1 MEVIVR
7 KPTEEE
13 VAAMKS
19 NPVWSCKA
27 SEFEWFYDSQE
38 TCLIIEGEVTVKFGS
53 KSVSFAAGDY
63 VVFPKGLSCVWQV
76 KKAVKKYYEFAAG

>member
-1 MEVIVR
+1 MEIIVR

-13 VAAMKS
+13 VAEMKS
-19 NPVWSCKA
+19 NPVWTCEV
-27 SEFEWFYDSQE
+27 SEFDWYYDSEE
-38 TCLIIEGEVTVKFGS
+38 TCLLIEGEVTVRYGS

-76 KKAVKKYYEFAAG
+76 KKAVKKYYEFK